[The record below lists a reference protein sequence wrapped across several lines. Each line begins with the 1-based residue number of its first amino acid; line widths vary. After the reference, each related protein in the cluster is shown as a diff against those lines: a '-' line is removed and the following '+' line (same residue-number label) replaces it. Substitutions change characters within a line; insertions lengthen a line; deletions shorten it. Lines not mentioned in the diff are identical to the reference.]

1 MEENLVIYPEHI
13 VSLAKH
19 PKYFG
24 RMSASTSSAFIK
36 GPCGDEMEFYL
47 VINDRVIE
55 DVKFYTKGCIA
66 TVVCGS
72 MTEQLSLVKSIDEA
86 LGISPKEIINK
97 YKTFNNILEI
107 GSAGGVDTFELAKHT
122 KNKIIGIDIS
132 KDAVKIAKEN
142 LKKQSEAI
150 KRKVVFCTT
159 TALQEYSSYYK
170 DPSINFYSKDK
181 KLLEEL
187 RTESKGLTRVNAYK
201 PDLCLEIDIE
211 KKGKMLLTSKVR
223 TIIDLF
229 CNNQAYTSKELI
241 EKTYGGRFG

>member
-1 MEENLVIYPEHI
+1 MDKIVDLSNEQTYKIVNFILKNRQFTQKEVIDKSRVSKGWVSKVFRRLESKGYIKKKNSKYSVQNPVDLISLFNLFRSMENNLIESF
-13 VSLAKH
+13 SLK
-19 PKYFG
+19 PK
-24 RMSASTSSAFIK
+24 S
-36 GPCGDEMEFYL
+36 
-47 VINDRVIE
+47 
-55 DVKFYTKGCIA
+55 
-66 TVVCGS
+66 
-72 MTEQLSLVKSIDEA
+72 EA
-86 LGISPKEIINK
+86 LMR
-97 YKTFNNILEI
+97 
-107 GSAGGVDTFELAKHT
+107 EL
-122 KNKIIGIDIS
+122 
-132 KDAVKIAKEN
+132 
-142 LKKQSEAI
+142 I

-170 DPSINFYSKDK
+170 DPSINFYSEDR

-241 EKTYGGRFG
+241 EKMFGERIG